1 MKAIGR
7 IVIVIALAVVIVPAF
22 TDCEAQG
29 NAIALPNGKTIPM
42 RCHWTGRAEL
52 ALAGPLAAVGVLML
66 LEQRRETLRALSIV
80 TVFLGLSVVL
90 LPTVLIG
97 VCANEMMLCNMVMR
111 PALVMA
117 GILTVASGLAGL
129 LLSRQVAFATS
140 DNKTDEG

>member
-97 VCANEMMLCNMVMR
+97 VCANEMML
-111 PALVMA
+111 
-117 GILTVASGLAGL
+117 
-129 LLSRQVAFATS
+129 
-140 DNKTDEG
+140 